1 MLPLPLPLPRTRTLA
16 LTLSLSLT
24 LTLTLP
30 RWASQYTA
38 RLMRPAPRLGPLL
51 DAALAE
57 SGLGAALA
65 AGPVAGFHVRQPS
78 RRAPAAAAPRARP
91 ACSTRVLDAAAMLR
105 GCGYAGGML
114 AGYPPS
120 PPLQVRH
127 GDSCIA
133 SEAARTARRCEPLS
147 RYSSNC
153 TWGGAVAR

>member
-1 MLPLPLPLPRTRTLA
+1 MCASHRAVHPRPQ
-16 LTLSLSLT
+16 
-24 LTLTLP
+24 P
-30 RWASQYTA
+30 RV
-38 RLMRPAPRLGPLL
+38 L
-51 DAALAE
+51 D
-57 SGLGAALA
+57 
-65 AGPVAGFHVRQPS
+65 
-78 RRAPAAAAPRARP
+78 PRARP